1 MDQHGRQSRSRGMKL
16 PDIGGRRPRPA
27 YVKPVSVRTSFC
39 QIELPDVVPDQPACS
54 RVPRPPTTRGPRQ
67 PHMPHP
73 PTTPAPPATATPAP
87 QGQPQGTHG
96 ALLRQR
102 SDGQIVMLVLKP
114 DEINLDLPVMQPR
127 PPATRRNSHTGNPGS
142 NLMRGQTA
150 RIWNGRIL
158 RAPTQGLLLHQLQS

>member
-1 MDQHGRQSRSRGMKL
+1 M
-16 PDIGGRRPRPA
+16 
-27 YVKPVSVRTSFC
+27 
-39 QIELPDVVPDQPACS
+39 PDVVPDQPAYS

-67 PHMPHP
+67 PHRPHP

-102 SDGQIVMLVLKP
+102 SDSQIVVLVPKP
-114 DEINLDLPVMQPR
+114 EAISLDLRVMQPR
-127 PPATRRNSHTGNPGS
+127 PPATRLNSHTSNPGS
-142 NLMRGQTA
+142 NLVRGQTA

-158 RAPTQGLLLHQLQS
+158 RAPFQDLLLYQLQFPCHITLC